1 MENIRRTRNLT
12 DQAFELL
19 RKAIIAGDLK
29 PGELYTAS
37 QLGMQIGVS
46 RTPVRE
52 ALLELSRLGLV
63 EIVKNRGMRVIT
75 TEIEGLIQGFEV
87 RLMLEVPLARRAT
100 ELRDD
105 TTIAAV
111 KATFEE
117 FRQAATRDN
126 AEATLR
132 ADRDFHGTLLLGSG
146 NAKAVRLLHEQ
157 RNVVLMGGIGT
168 VPTSRGALECFEDH
182 LDIYDAFIRGD
193 VEGVGRAMTRHITH
207 TAHMLI
213 AQEIRSRPEFAEA
226 DATERLDWLT
236 H

>member
-1 MENIRRTRNLT
+1 MENVRRTRNLT

-19 RKAIIAGDLK
+19 RKAIVSGDLK
-29 PGELYTAS
+29 PGELYTAG
-37 QLGMQIGVS
+37 QLGEQIGVS

-63 EIVKNRGMRVIT
+63 EIVKNRGMRVVT
-75 TEIEGLIQGFEV
+75 TDIEGLVQGFEV

-105 TTIAAV
+105 TAIAAV
-111 KATFEE
+111 NGTFKE
-117 FRQAATRDN
+117 FRQAAMADD

-132 ADRDFHGTLLLGSG
+132 ADRDFHRTLLLGSR
-146 NAKAVRLLHEQ
+146 NVKAVGLLHEQ
-157 RNVVLMGGIGT
+157 RNLVLMGGVGT
-168 VPTSRGALECFEDH
+168 VPTSRSALECFEDH
-182 LDIYDAFIRGD
+182 IDIHGAFVKGD

-213 AQEIRSRPEFAEA
+213 AQEIRSRPEFAGA